1 VEGSRAVRTG
11 PPRGG
16 EETARLLAFSD
27 GVFAL
32 AATLL
37 VVTLTVPESY
47 GDLRE
52 AVAGFP
58 AFALAFAAIVSLWY
72 SHRQFFCR
80 YPLGDGWTV
89 AVNGVLLFIVVL
101 YVYPLKL
108 MAQVFAERFLGVGAG
123 TEQQLS
129 RSEVQGLLL
138 VFGAAVL
145 ATAVVL
151 LVLHARAWQRRA
163 DLALDTEAVFQLR
176 TDALALAAIG
186 AVAVVSMTAAAVG
199 VGLGWGLPVW
209 LYLATP
215 VVGLVQHRV
224 VARRPRRAT

>member
-1 VEGSRAVRTG
+1 VEGSRAERSG
-11 PPRGG
+11 RPRGG

-80 YPLGDGWTV
+80 YPLGDAWTV

-123 TEQQLS
+123 SEQLS

-163 DLALDTEAVFQLR
+163 DLALDAEAVFQLR

-186 AVAVVSMTAAAVG
+186 AVAVVSMTAAAAG
-199 VGLGWGLPVW
+199 VGLAWGLPVW

-215 VVGLVQHRV
+215 IVGLVQHRL
-224 VARRPRRAT
+224 VARRPRRSA